1 MSRLSILNMALGF
14 FVLFFAA
21 CAGAF
26 VSFDMTQ
33 AFLHD
38 LKQLNT
44 WEMTLLQ
51 SSHGHSNLF
60 GILHIVLGL
69 TLPYSPLAARWKQ
82 IQTLGLF
89 GGVLAMGPGMIMRAL
104 AGPSESFDALG
115 LSIGVGLSM
124 ALVSIGTHAAALFYK
139 LMRRQS
145 L

>member
-14 FVLFFAA
+14 MVLFFAA

-33 AFLHD
+33 AFIHD
-38 LKQLNT
+38 ITQLET
-44 WEMTLLQ
+44 WEMTLLK

-60 GILHIVLGL
+60 GILHIALGL
-69 TLPYSPLAARWKQ
+69 TLPYSPLTLRWKQ
-82 IQTLGLF
+82 VQTICMF
-89 GGVLAMGPGMIMRAL
+89 GGVLAMGPGMVMRAM

-124 ALVSIGTHAAALFYK
+124 SLVSIGTHTAALFYK
-139 LMRRQS
+139 ILRRQS

>member
-14 FVLFFAA
+14 LVLFFAA

-38 LKQLNT
+38 IKQLGT

-60 GILHIVLGL
+60 GVLHIVLGL
-69 TLPYSPLAARWKQ
+69 TLPYSPLPLRWKQ
-82 IQTLGLF
+82 VQTICMF

-124 ALVSIGTHAAALFYK
+124 ALACIGTHTAALFYK
-139 LMRRQS
+139 YMRRQG

>member
-69 TLPYSPLAARWKQ
+69 TLPYSPLALRWKQ
-82 IQTLGLF
+82 MQTIGLF

>member
-26 VSFDMTQ
+26 VAFDMTQ

-51 SSHGHSNLF
+51 SAHGHSNLF

-69 TLPYSPLAARWKQ
+69 TLPYSPLTARWKH

-104 AGPSESFDALG
+104 AGPSEFFAALR

>member
-14 FVLFFAA
+14 LVLFFAA

-69 TLPYSPLAARWKQ
+69 TLPYSPLSLRWKKL
-82 IQTLGLF
+82 QTLGLF

-124 ALVSIGTHAAALFYK
+124 ALVTLGTHAAALFYK
-139 LMRRQS
+139 LMRRQG

>member
-38 LKQLNT
+38 LKQLDT

-60 GILHIVLGL
+60 GILHIALGL
-69 TLPYSPLAARWKQ
+69 TLPYSPLALRWKQ
-82 IQTLGLF
+82 LQTVGLF
-89 GGVLAMGPGMIMRAL
+89 GGVLAMGPGMIMRAF
-104 AGPSESFDALG
+104 AGPSDSFDALG
-115 LSIGVGLSM
+115 LTIGVGLSM
-124 ALVSIGTHAAALFYK
+124 ALVSLGTHSAALFYK
-139 LMRRQS
+139 LMRRQA

>member
-1 MSRLSILNMALGF
+1 MALGF
-14 FVLFFAA
+14 MVLFFAA

-33 AFLHD
+33 AFIHD
-38 LKQLNT
+38 MAQLET
-44 WEMTLLQ
+44 WEMTLLK

-69 TLPYSPLAARWKQ
+69 TLPYSPLSQRWKYV
-82 IQTLGLF
+82 QTVCMF
-89 GGVLAMGPGMIMRAL
+89 GGVLAMGPGMVMRAL

-115 LSIGVGLSM
+115 LSIGVGLSIS
-124 ALVSIGTHAAALFYK
+124 LVSIGTHAAALFYK
-139 LMRRQS
+139 ILRRQN

>member
-14 FVLFFAA
+14 MVLFFAA

-26 VSFDMTQ
+26 VAFDMTQ

-38 LKQLNT
+38 ITQLET
-44 WEMTLLQ
+44 WEMTLLK

-60 GILHIVLGL
+60 GLLHIVLGL
-69 TLPYSPLAARWKQ
+69 TLPYSPLTLRWKTV
-82 IQTLGLF
+82 QTVCMF
-89 GGVLAMGPGMIMRAL
+89 GGVLAMGPGMVMRAM

-124 ALVSIGTHAAALFYK
+124 ALVSLGTHTAALFYK
-139 LMRRQS
+139 LLRRQS

>member
-14 FVLFFAA
+14 LVLFFAA

-38 LKQLNT
+38 LKQLDT

-60 GILHIVLGL
+60 GILHIALGL
-69 TLPYSPLAARWKQ
+69 TLPYSPLAFHWKK
-82 IQTLGLF
+82 IQTIFLF

-124 ALVSIGTHAAALFYK
+124 ALVSLGTHAAALFYK